1 MKQYLCHCACGNERV
16 VIEATL
22 LSGKTKSCG
31 CWRSA
36 KGSADI
42 DLTGQTFGYWTVVE
56 PAEKKQG
63 KQYYHCRCICG
74 KKGTMKVYRQLQ
86 KRDIAEGG
94 YQFAPLKNNKTR
106 VIKLSPFVLK
116 LLEKQK
122 IKQREDKLAAGDLWQ
137 GFQTIEE
144 QKTDFVFT
152 TKTGNHLCCA
162 TLYNNFKRIAAQI
175 GAPNARVHDLRHTFA
190 VNSLQCGDDYK
201 TVQGALGHATA
212 AFTLDVY
219 GHVSERMMEEHANRQ
234 QAYIK
239 SLGL

>member
-1 MKQYLCHCACGNERV
+1 MVKRRV
-16 VIEATL
+16 AVAGDPT
-22 LSGKTKSCG
+22 
-31 CWRSA
+31 

-144 QKTDFVFT
+144 QKPILCSQQRREIISVVLICT
-152 TKTGNHLCCA
+152 T
-162 TLYNNFKRIAAQI
+162 TLSGSPLRL
-175 GAPNARVHDLRHTFA
+175 AR
-190 VNSLQCGDDYK
+190 
-201 TVQGALGHATA
+201 
-212 AFTLDVY
+212 
-219 GHVSERMMEEHANRQ
+219 
-234 QAYIK
+234 
-239 SLGL
+239 